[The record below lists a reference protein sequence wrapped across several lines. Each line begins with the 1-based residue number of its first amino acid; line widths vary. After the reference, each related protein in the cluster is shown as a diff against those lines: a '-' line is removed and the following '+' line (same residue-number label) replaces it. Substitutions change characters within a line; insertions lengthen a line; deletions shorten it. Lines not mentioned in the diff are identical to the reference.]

1 MKSASAIEK
10 PDSDSQQAME
20 ERRSAAAH
28 RSRRYRERKKWKK
41 LQEASPAQSPASEK
55 AELER
60 AIERRK
66 IAAARSKAYRE
77 RKKLKMQGASVARP
91 PASEKTE
98 LERTTEL
105 RKVAAARS
113 KAYRERKKLKMQG
126 ASVARPPASEKT
138 ELERTTELRKVAAAR
153 SKAYR
158 ERKKLKMQGA
168 LLAQLHTFGE
178 TDENRQRAVEQRKV
192 VAAQRSK
199 AYRERKK
206 SKMQGA
212 SLALTCTFEKADED
226 KQRAVEVC
234 RIVHAAQWEKA
245 KRERKQLQLQ
255 QFTLMQP
262 STSESA
268 SEWAEAELRRVLEER
283 RAAARRSRAYRERKR
298 LKLMEAASVRPP
310 TLSEDCGGALR
321 FVSRPKRR
329 WNCTFAVK
337 EEAREAPA
345 IPDGESCHCERID
358 GSTCSRERL
367 SAGPATSIEM
377 KEEPEEVLSMPSLMV
392 NTSTIKEE
400 PPESAD
406 SQVEDEDS
414 CFESLDPLAFLQVQ
428 LEESWVGGPPPVT
441 KAPDEILPTSAVDSR
456 CTDDSGDMSPSL
468 QHWGRYWKDCM
479 VKKELDDEDGSLTC
493 EGLESGE
500 SHTLSTSH
508 KPASEAQAANTF
520 VKQACYNQA
529 CCV

>member
-60 AIERRK
+60 AIEQRK

-77 RKKLKMQGASVARP
+77 RKKLKMQGTPLVRP

-98 LERTTEL
+98 LERATEQ
-105 RKVAAARS
+105 RKIAAARS

-192 VAAQRSK
+192 VAAERSK

-245 KRERKQLQLQ
+245 KCERKQLQLQ

-298 LKLMEAASVRPP
+298 LKLMDAASVRPP
-310 TLSEDCGGALR
+310 TLSEDCSGALR

-337 EEAREAPA
+337 EE
-345 IPDGESCHCERID
+345 
-358 GSTCSRERL
+358 
-367 SAGPATSIEM
+367 
-377 KEEPEEVLSMPSLMV
+377 PEEVLSMPSLMV
-392 NTSTIKEE
+392 NTSTIKKE

-414 CFESLDPLAFLQVQ
+414 CSESLDPLAFLQVQ

-441 KAPDEILPTSAVDSR
+441 KDEILPTSAVDSR